1 MCRLKFLA
9 IPRETRSHCSS
20 SYCLQGVNIMAILAE
35 EDVESLCNKFVNG
48 EYGLL
53 STAIFL

>member
-1 MCRLKFLA
+1 
-9 IPRETRSHCSS
+9 
-20 SYCLQGVNIMAILAE
+20 MAILAE